1 MEEEVDFLLD
11 VTKEKMENAI
21 NYLRDELMKL
31 RAGKANPHML
41 DGVVVDYYGAL
52 TPLNQ
57 VSNVNTSDA
66 RTILIQPWEKSMIE
80 PIEKAI
86 LHANLGFNPANNG
99 EVIRINVP
107 ALTEERRKILVKQ
120 VKHEGEN
127 AKVSIRTARREANEE
142 IKKLQK
148 DGLPEDVAKTTETE
162 IQKLTDSYSV
172 KVDELLEKK
181 EQDIMT
187 V

>member
-1 MEEEVDFLLD
+1 MEEEVEFLKE
-11 VTKEKMENAI
+11 VSEEKMVKALNH
-21 NYLRDELMKL
+21 LRDELVKL

-41 DGVVVDYYGAL
+41 DGVMVDYYGAL

-66 RTILIQPWEKSMIE
+66 RTILVQPWEKPMIE

-86 LHANLGFNPANNG
+86 LHANLGFNPMNNG

-107 ALTEERRKILVKQ
+107 ALTEERRILLVKQ
-120 VKHEGEN
+120 VKQEGEN
-127 AKVSIRTARREANEE
+127 AKVSIRNTRREANEE
-142 IKKLQK
+142 LKKMQK
-148 DGLPEDVAKTTETE
+148 DGLSEDDVKKTETE
-162 IQKLTDSYSV
+162 IQKLTDSYSSR
-172 KVDELLEKK
+172 VDELLEKK

>member
-1 MEEEVDFLLD
+1 MEEEVDFLMD
-11 VTKEKMENAI
+11 ITKEKMDKAI
-21 NYLRDELMKL
+21 HYLKDELIKL

-41 DGVVVDYYGAL
+41 DGVMVEYYGAK
-52 TPLNQ
+52 TPLSQ
-57 VSNVNTSDA
+57 VSNVNSSDA
-66 RTILIQPWEKSMIE
+66 RTILIQPWEKTMIE

-86 LHANLGFNPANNG
+86 LHANLGFNPVNNG

-127 AKVSIRTARREANEE
+127 AKVSIRNARREANEE
-142 IKKLQK
+142 IKKMQK
-148 DGLPEDVAKTTETE
+148 DGLPEDVAKTTEAG
-162 IQKLTDSYSV
+162 IQKLTDSYSTEI
-172 KVDELLEKK
+172 DELLEKK

>member
-1 MEEEVDFLLD
+1 MEEEVELLMD
-11 VTKEKMENAI
+11 ITKEKMDKALS
-21 NYLRDELMKL
+21 YLKDELLKL

-41 DGVVVDYYGAL
+41 DGVMVDYYGAN

-66 RTILIQPWEKSMIE
+66 RTILIQPWEKTMIE

-86 LHANLGFNPANNG
+86 LHANLGFNPVNNG

-107 ALTEERRKILVKQ
+107 ALTEERRKVLVKQ
-120 VKHEGEN
+120 VKNEGEN
-127 AKVSIRTARREANEE
+127 AKVSIRNARREANDE
-142 IKKLQK
+142 IKKMQK
-148 DGLPEDVAKTTETE
+148 ESLPEDVAKTTEAE
-162 IQKLTDSYSV
+162 IQKLTDSFSS
-172 KVDELLEKK
+172 KIDELLEKK

>member
-1 MEEEVDFLLD
+1 MEEEVDFLMD
-11 VTKEKMENAI
+11 VTREKMENAI
-21 NYLRDELMKL
+21 TYLRDELLKL

-41 DGVVVDYYGAL
+41 DGVVVDYYGAM

-57 VSNVNTSDA
+57 VSNVNSSDA

-86 LHANLGFNPANNG
+86 LHANLGFNPVNNG

-127 AKVSIRTARREANEE
+127 AKVSIRNARREANEE
-142 IKKLQK
+142 IKKLHK
-148 DGLPEDVAKTTETE
+148 DGLPEDLAKTTETE
-162 IQKLTDSYSV
+162 IQKLTDNYSH

>member
-1 MEEEVDFLLD
+1 MEEEVEFLKE
-11 VTKEKMENAI
+11 VSEEKMEKALNH
-21 NYLRDELMKL
+21 LRDELVKL

-41 DGVVVDYYGAL
+41 DGVMVDYYGTL

-66 RTILIQPWEKSMIE
+66 RTILVQPWEKPMIE

-86 LHANLGFNPANNG
+86 LHANLGFNPMNNG

-107 ALTEERRKILVKQ
+107 ALTEERRILLVKQ
-120 VKHEGEN
+120 VKQEGEN
-127 AKVSIRTARREANEE
+127 AKVSIRNARREANEE
-142 IKKLQK
+142 LKKMQK
-148 DGLPEDVAKTTETE
+148 DGLSEDVVKKTETD
-162 IQKLTDSYSV
+162 IQKLTDSYSL

>member
-1 MEEEVDFLLD
+1 MEEEVDLLID
-11 VTKEKMENAI
+11 ITEEKMEKAI
-21 NYLRDELMKL
+21 IHLKDELMKL

-41 DGVVVDYYGAL
+41 DGVMVDYYGTN
-52 TPLNQ
+52 TPLHQ

-66 RTILIQPWEKSMIE
+66 RTILIQPWEKNMIE

-86 LHANLGFNPANNG
+86 LRANLGFNPVNNG
-99 EVIRINVP
+99 EVVRINVP
-107 ALTEERRKILVKQ
+107 ALTEERRIILVKQ
-120 VKHEGEN
+120 VKQEGEN
-127 AKVSIRTARREANEE
+127 AKVSIRNARREANEE
-142 IKKLQK
+142 IKKIQK
-148 DGLPEDVAKTTETE
+148 DGLPEDAAKTAEVT
-162 IQKLTDSYSV
+162 IQKLTDSFSS